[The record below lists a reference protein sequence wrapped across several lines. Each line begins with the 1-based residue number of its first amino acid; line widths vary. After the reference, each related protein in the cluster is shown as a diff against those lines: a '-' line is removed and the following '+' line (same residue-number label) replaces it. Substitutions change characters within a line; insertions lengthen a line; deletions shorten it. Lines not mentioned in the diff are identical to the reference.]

1 MSEEPM
7 RKLRTSE
14 TARNTALGAL
24 PECPESNNSTLA
36 LKLVQG
42 EWSRKVC
49 YFLPA
54 LRFALIAR
62 SRAFL
67 SPFLATENL
76 AVLRVAPSVQAA
88 CQ

>member
-1 MSEEPM
+1 MSEEPI

-14 TARNTALGAL
+14 TARSTVLGSLA
-24 PECPESNNSTLA
+24 ECPEFINSTLA
-36 LKLVQG
+36 LKLGQS

-49 YFLPA
+49 YFLPG

-62 SRAFL
+62 PRAFL
-67 SPFLATENL
+67 SPFLTTENL
-76 AVLRVAPSVQAA
+76 AVLRVVPSVQAA